1 MTPLPLLALLVGC
14 IPAPDQGIA
23 VGNPTVLSLQLANG
37 EGVDFAS
44 ATGTASMV
52 WLSSPT
58 EAYTLANNTTFN
70 LISDASME
78 PPSGDWT
85 ALTFKF
91 PGGVT
96 LATAELERTLPVSSL
111 VVTGAFSTS
120 GSLILQLG
128 SANWVDAATWQTAS
142 DADIAVLFES
152 GTALYSDADNDS
164 TLDADEEAAGAVA
177 CEECTEPP
185 DDTGDTGDTDD
196 AWDTGDTG
204 ADQAEVSGRTE
215 VEAEAETGTEGEAGT
230 ETDAEAEAETEAET
244 GTEAESA
251 SEAETA
257 TAPPADDRGH
267 DDSDDAGD
275 DSGGDDSGGDGSG
288 GDDDSGGDDSGG
300 DGDSSESGVDPS

>member
-1 MTPLPLLALLVGC
+1 MTPLALLALLVGC

-37 EGVDFAS
+37 DGVDFAS

-52 WLSSPT
+52 WLTSPT
-58 EAYTLANNTTFN
+58 ETYTLANNATFN
-70 LISDASME
+70 LLSDASME

-96 LATAELERTLPVSSL
+96 LATADLERTLPVSSL

-142 DADIAVLFES
+142 DADIAVLFAS

-185 DDTGDTGDTDD
+185 DDTGDTGDTDE
-196 AWDTGDTG
+196 ARDTGDTG
-204 ADQAEVSGRTE
+204 ADQPEGSAEPE
-215 VEAEAETGTEGEAGT
+215 
-230 ETDAEAEAETEAET
+230 
-244 GTEAESA
+244 ESPA
-251 SEAETA
+251 PEDTA
-257 TAPPADDRGH
+257 TSPPAEEH
-267 DDSDDAGD
+267 AAADSGD
-275 DSGGDDSGGDGSG
+275 TGDTGDTDSGSGDSGGADSGADSGGTDSGDGSG
-288 GDDDSGGDDSGG
+288 GTDSGDDG
-300 DGDSSESGVDPS
+300 SESGVDPS